1 MGEFIKTH
9 FPLAASLP
17 KTAHALRPMRIDRDE
32 SPVHYEATTF
42 PRDAYRGCELQIR
55 RMECFGMLTKRD
67 GPLQGKWFLDVLDAD
82 SDILD
87 TLEVNAQ
94 GVKYMRRTLFM
105 KRADRSRNDHR
116 QCRRKFGEDLA
127 EVAG

>member
-1 MGEFIKTH
+1 MSYKTDY
-9 FPLAASLP
+9 PIASSLP

-42 PRDAYRGCELQIR
+42 PRGAYKGCELQIR

-67 GPLQGKWFLDVLDAD
+67 GPLRGSWFLDVLDEQ

-87 TLEVNAQ
+87 TLEVSQ
-94 GVKYMRRTLFM
+94 SGVKYMRRTLFM
-105 KRADRSRNDHR
+105 KR
-116 QCRRKFGEDLA
+116 EDTTLRDAFDALA
-127 EVAG
+127 AAA